1 MSGQVDV
8 VRGALSPLRRRVLE
22 ELREPGSATAVAAR
36 LGESR
41 QRINYHLRELEKLGL
56 VELVELRQR
65 RGRKERVVRAT
76 AHTVVVAPEV
86 VGSPSPGE
94 LDRFASDTLLAM
106 TARAFG
112 EVAEMR
118 EEAAA
123 EGTRLVTFSI
133 ETDVGFAEP
142 ADINRFATD
151 LAARVADLVASY
163 DSPQA
168 PRYRVIIGGHPA
180 RQRLQDPESPE
191 NSEGTS

>member
-86 VGSPSPGE
+86 VGSPSP
-94 LDRFASDTLLAM
+94 ASW
-106 TARAFG
+106 TASRP
-112 EVAEMR
+112 
-118 EEAAA
+118 
-123 EGTRLVTFSI
+123 TRCW
-133 ETDVGFAEP
+133 P
-142 ADINRFATD
+142 
-151 LAARVADLVASY
+151 
-163 DSPQA
+163 
-168 PRYRVIIGGHPA
+168 
-180 RQRLQDPESPE
+180 
-191 NSEGTS
+191 

>member
-1 MSGQVDV
+1 
-8 VRGALSPLRRRVLE
+8 
-22 ELREPGSATAVAAR
+22 
-36 LGESR
+36 
-41 QRINYHLRELEKLGL
+41 
-56 VELVELRQR
+56 
-65 RGRKERVVRAT
+65 
-76 AHTVVVAPEV
+76 
-86 VGSPSPGE
+86 
-94 LDRFASDTLLAM
+94 M

-163 DSPQA
+163 DSP
-168 PRYRVIIGGHPA
+168 R
-180 RQRLQDPESPE
+180 RLA
-191 NSEGTS
+191 TA